1 METRHDK
8 TWNSYR
14 FEPCPGHKILIHFNM
29 NKVFLIL
36 LLSFILLSCGDNKH
50 YINKNKNVDSLLIDT
65 PVSDD
70 EARDYLNDTIK

>member
-1 METRHDK
+1 
-8 TWNSYR
+8 
-14 FEPCPGHKILIHFNM
+14 M
-29 NKVFLIL
+29 NKVFLIS

-50 YINKNKNVDSLLIDT
+50 HINETKIVDSLLIDT